1 MGADCHTVNLQPQQT
16 AREWDRPNPPVNG
29 VRWCIRSNVNYQQSG
44 VLIALDHVA
53 RHRETFLENHA
64 LKALRSVERGRTQAP
79 YAFVIPRAQRH
90 AAEAADLVNYFRRM
104 GTEVHAASADFAART
119 MAPVI
124 ERPALP
130 PAGAAGAGAAAAPTR
145 ADSARADSSGPNA
158 TGAALRRTRSR
169 CARATG
175 SCASTSRTPASPAPC
190 SPASATGPTTR
201 RPTTTRAGRSTPCAT
216 SPCTPSP
223 TRPSSRGR

>member
-1 MGADCHTVNLQPQQT
+1 
-16 AREWDRPNPPVNG
+16 
-29 VRWCIRSNVNYQQSG
+29 
-44 VLIALDHVA
+44 VLIALHHVA

-64 LKALRSVERGRTQAP
+64 LKALRTVERGRTQAP

-158 TGAALRRTRSR
+158 TGAAPAANALAVRAGDWIVRLDQPYTGLARTVL
-169 CARATG
+169 ARQRYRADDPPPYDDT
-175 SCASTSRTPASPAPC
+175 
-190 SPASATGPTTR
+190 
-201 RPTTTRAGRSTPCAT
+201 AGRSTRSRHVT
-216 SPCTPSP
+216 VHTSP
-223 TRPSSRGR
+223 TRRCSPADDAPHRRRTRGRHGGGRRAACCSSRRSATGARRRCPGTSGARR